1 MAAAAGRSHS
11 AAVTEDGALWTWGYG
26 GNGQLG
32 HGDEEDH
39 LVPTLVLGAGLGG
52 RRIGRCRGL
61 PEDHAVAFAIG
72 THARLG
78 AASPVRCLAGEV
90 ELLRMIVGW
99 AVKGLGG
106 EAGRKEGLVRLAG
119 GGRILAGYVTYKLQ
133 GRLEIGEAASVLARP
148 NKDFKLQHGGLSQ
161 THSTASPG
169 RLKAEAAELAQEK
182 VCPIYHN
189 ATDNQGVRA
198 KVRLCARIAC
208 CRCTGGRSLQ
218 N

>member
-1 MAAAAGRSHS
+1 
-11 AAVTEDGALWTWGYG
+11 
-26 GNGQLG
+26 
-32 HGDEEDH
+32 
-39 LVPTLVLGAGLGG
+39 
-52 RRIGRCRGL
+52 
-61 PEDHAVAFAIG
+61 
-72 THARLG
+72 
-78 AASPVRCLAGEV
+78 
-90 ELLRMIVGW
+90 MIVGW
-99 AVKGLGG
+99 AVKGLRG
-106 EAGRKEGLVRLAG
+106 EAGRKEGVVRLAG
-119 GGRILAGYVTYKLQ
+119 GGRILAGYLITYKLQ